1 MRKIILCVGLAAV
14 VMVIAVIL
22 SGCAMDNQRLMETD
36 ARYRHHISLGMD
48 PDSTKDWNSTDWSLW
63 VTMQGGG

>member
-14 VMVIAVIL
+14 VMVMAITIG
-22 SGCAMDNQRLMETD
+22 GCAMDNQRLMETE
-36 ARYRHHISLGMD
+36 ARYRHHIGLEMD

-63 VTMQGGG
+63 GTMQSGG